1 MNDIELTEVS
11 AEFAEQIR
19 EYVSEFPADRM
30 KVVPED
36 DRIPGLDLLEEYD
49 SVEEWLE
56 YCKEMSGKIQWFL
69 SVRKSDHKII
79 GALVLRHSLEY
90 DDDDPEFCSH
100 IGYSVRPSERMK
112 GYAKKQLRL
121 GLLKAR
127 EAGLHN
133 VRLICRDINTGS
145 ARTILAC
152 GGRHIDS
159 IYGEE
164 SGMNIDR
171 YDISLD

>member
-1 MNDIELTEVS
+1 MNDIELVAAS
-11 AEFAEQIR
+11 AEYAEQIK
-19 EYVSEFPADRM
+19 EYAAEFPADRM
-30 KVVPED
+30 KVVPEE
-36 DRIPGLDLLEEYD
+36 DRIPGLDNLEEYD

-56 YCKEMSGKIQWFL
+56 YCREMTGKTAWFL
-69 SVRKSDHKII
+69 SVRKSDNKII
-79 GALVLRHSLEY
+79 GALILRYKLEY

-127 EAGLHN
+127 EAGLHH

-145 ARTILAC
+145 ARTILSC
-152 GGRHIDS
+152 GGRHVDS

-171 YDISLD
+171 YDISFD